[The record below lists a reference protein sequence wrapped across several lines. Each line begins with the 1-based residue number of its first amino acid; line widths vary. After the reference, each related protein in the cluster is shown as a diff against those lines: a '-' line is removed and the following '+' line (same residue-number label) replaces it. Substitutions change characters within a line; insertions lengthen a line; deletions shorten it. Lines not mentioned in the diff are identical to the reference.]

1 MDSLSILKEDGHKK
15 KEKLLE
21 KKDPTYN
28 YLLSRAF
35 RKYGIENFSFEI
47 LEECSK
53 EDLDDKEVY
62 YISKY
67 DSYFNG
73 YNQTTGG

>member
-1 MDSLSILKEDGHKK
+1 MDSLSILERRWTQ
-15 KEKLLE
+15 EKRKAFR

-53 EDLDDKEVY
+53 EDLDDREIY

>member
-1 MDSLSILKEDGHKK
+1 MDSLSILKEDGRKK
-15 KEKLLE
+15 KEKLLGE
-21 KKDPTYN
+21 KDSTYN

-53 EDLDDKEVY
+53 EDLDDREIY